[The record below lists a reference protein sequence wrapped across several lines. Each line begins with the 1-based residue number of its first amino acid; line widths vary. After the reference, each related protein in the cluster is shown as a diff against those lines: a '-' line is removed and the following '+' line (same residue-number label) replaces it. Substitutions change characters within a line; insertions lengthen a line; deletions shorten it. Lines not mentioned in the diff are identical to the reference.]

1 MKKRNLT
8 YKFTLIFA
16 AYTFFT
22 LMLFFAQVIFV
33 CQFFQPLLFEQ
44 MYLLSCSKGD
54 KLQEEIKR
62 IIYLQPEVF
71 FNSHLVEYKMD
82 STLFDIGMDSDS
94 VYYIVSGIIS
104 VFSNNHYEY
113 LEAGSFFGETECL
126 LHKKHISKAACVSDV
141 QLIEFPEQEF
151 QKLIAF
157 SPEVNKTILSKIAQT
172 YQLKNQL

>member
-1 MKKRNLT
+1 
-8 YKFTLIFA
+8 
-16 AYTFFT
+16 
-22 LMLFFAQVIFV
+22 MLFFAQVIFV

-44 MYLLSCSKGD
+44 MYLLSCSKGN

-71 FNSHLVEYKMD
+71 FNSHLIKYTMD

-94 VYYIVSGIIS
+94 VYYIVSGTIS

-113 LEAGSFFGETECL
+113 LEAGSFFGEAECL
-126 LHKKHISKAACVSDV
+126 LHKKHTSRASCVSDV
-141 QLIEFPEQEF
+141 QLIQFPEQEF

-157 SPEVNKTILSKIAQT
+157 SPEVNKTILSRIAQID
-172 YQLKNQL
+172 QQKKQI